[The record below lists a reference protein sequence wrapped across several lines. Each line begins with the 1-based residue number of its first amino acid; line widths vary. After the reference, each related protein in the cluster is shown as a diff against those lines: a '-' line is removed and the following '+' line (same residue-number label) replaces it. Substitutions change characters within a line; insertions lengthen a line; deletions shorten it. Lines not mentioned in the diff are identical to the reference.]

1 MENEASRFRIPNLR
15 GLRLN
20 PSEGQALPQIQADLE
35 DQRRQQM
42 KPRPH
47 KCYQRWPG
55 VRQKG
60 PDVALL
66 KWESA
71 KEVSPMQSAEVVTSD
86 TVLPLPLGR
95 DL

>member
-1 MENEASRFRIPNLR
+1 M
-15 GLRLN
+15 
-20 PSEGQALPQIQADLE
+20 PQIQANLE

-42 KPRPH
+42 KLRPH

-55 VRQKG
+55 VRQKE
-60 PDVALL
+60 PNVALL

-71 KEVSPMQSAEVVTSD
+71 KEVSPMQAAEVATSD
-86 TVLPLPLGR
+86 PVLPLPLGR